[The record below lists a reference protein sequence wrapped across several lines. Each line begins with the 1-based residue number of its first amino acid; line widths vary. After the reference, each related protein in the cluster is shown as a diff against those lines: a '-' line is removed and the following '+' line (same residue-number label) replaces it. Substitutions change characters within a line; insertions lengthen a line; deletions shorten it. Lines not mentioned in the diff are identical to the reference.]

1 VTTKTSGTKRVT
13 IKTQVKYGAIKLR
26 LRKEKKRILLEE
38 SRQLLVEQNQT
49 ASFRGWMALELD
61 SGVVKMLLKYKNN
74 LKYT

>member
-1 VTTKTSGTKRVT
+1 MKRKKT
-13 IKTQVKYGAIKLR
+13 Y
-26 LRKEKKRILLEE
+26 LLEE